1 MDNTATG
8 TGIETPLG
16 HTMTTNETDHL
27 TAHGQETTL
36 TTTIRQPT
44 LDTAHV
50 HENFNRR
57 DTNDN
62 DKNWKMNWKGGPCQ
76 ETDLR

>member
-1 MDNTATG
+1 MKSRHRIDNTATG

-36 TTTIRQPT
+36 TTTIARQLT
-44 LDTAHV
+44 LNTGHA
-50 HENFNRR
+50 HENFNKR

-62 DKNWKMNWKGGPCQ
+62 DKN
-76 ETDLR
+76 